1 MHYTGQVYRPP
12 LEAYTPLLEVTYGC
26 SHNKCIFCAMYNKT
40 KYGISPLEDIESDI
54 IELKN
59 SKRRKVKPYQRI
71 YLLNG
76 DPFVLPTERLLEISK
91 LIKKH
96 IPECKTIT
104 AYCSFYN
111 LENKSIEDL
120 KKLKEAGYN
129 ELWFG
134 VETGFDK
141 IIDWINKGTD
151 FDGYYRGLDKMKE
164 ACIEYHAIVMQ
175 GIAGAGNAEVNAKE
189 TAKVLNYYPPK
200 GVYIMSTSVMENTP
214 LYYMRERGEFVESTN
229 RENIEEQIY
238 LLKNLKLPDTSL
250 YSSGH
255 VVNLVNMTHHMDKKD
270 QMIKELEE
278 ALEEID
284 PELLDM
290 TNQEI
295 AR

>member
-1 MHYTGQVYRPP
+1 MHYTGEVYRPP

-40 KYGISPLEDIESDI
+40 KFGISPLEDIESDI

-151 FDGYYRGLDKMKE
+151 LDGYYRGLDKMKE
-164 ACIEYHAIVMQ
+164 AGIEYHAIVMQ

-255 VVNLVNMTHHMDKKD
+255 VVNLVNTTHHMDKKD